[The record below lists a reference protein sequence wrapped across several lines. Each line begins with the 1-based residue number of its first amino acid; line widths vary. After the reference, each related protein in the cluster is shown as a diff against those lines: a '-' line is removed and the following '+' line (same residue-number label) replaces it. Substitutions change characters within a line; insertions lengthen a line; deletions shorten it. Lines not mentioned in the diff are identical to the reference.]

1 MTGRSHRSFVSYI
14 DKSRE
19 YYAAQG
25 YEEPYRWAVADDV
38 AFTTPKMRSHEARVG
53 VVTTSHF
60 PPGSEPPGV
69 QPIVRSKPMWE
80 KRPYAAPIGTAADAS
95 FNADLFWAR
104 DETHT
109 DDPDSYLP
117 LTRLSELA
125 AAGRIGSV
133 SPRFYGVPTSYS
145 RRRTLERDAPE
156 VEAWIREDGVDLV
169 LLVGL

>member
-1 MTGRSHRSFVSYI
+1 MTSLSHRSFVSYI

-25 YEEPYRWAVADDV
+25 YSEPYRWAVADDV
-38 AFTTPKMRSHEARVG
+38 AFVRPEVPSDQARVG

-60 PPGSEPPGV
+60 PPESAPPGV
-69 QPIVRSKPMWE
+69 EPIVASQPMWT
-80 KRPYAAPIGTAADAS
+80 KRPYAAPIATAADAT

-117 LTRLSELA
+117 VTRLAELA
-125 AAGRIGSV
+125 SEGRIGSL

-145 RRRTLERDAPE
+145 QRRTVEQDAPE
-156 VEAWIREDGVDLV
+156 IEAWLREDQVDLV

>member
-1 MTGRSHRSFVSYI
+1 MTSTSRRSFVSYI

-25 YEEPYRWAVADDV
+25 YDQPYRWAVADEV
-38 AFTTPKMRSHEARVG
+38 PFTKPRRPSHAARVG
-53 VVTTSHF
+53 VVTTHHF

-69 QPIVRSKPMWE
+69 QPIVRSTPMWD
-80 KRPYAAPIGTAADAS
+80 KQPYAAPIETAAEAN
-95 FNADLFWAR
+95 FNADLYWDR

-117 LTRLSELA
+117 LTRLRELA
-125 AAGRIGSV
+125 ADGAIGSL
-133 SPRFYGVPTSYS
+133 SPRFYGVPTRYS
-145 RRRTLERDAPE
+145 HRRTRERDAPQA
-156 VEAWIREDGVDLV
+156 EAWIRDDDVDLV